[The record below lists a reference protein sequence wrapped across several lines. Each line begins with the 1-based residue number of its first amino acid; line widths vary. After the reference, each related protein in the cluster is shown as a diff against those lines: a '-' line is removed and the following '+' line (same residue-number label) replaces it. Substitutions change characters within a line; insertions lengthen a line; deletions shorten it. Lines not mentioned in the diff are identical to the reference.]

1 MKERIA
7 VFYPRRRRSPLR
19 VLVPPGGPPH
29 DTALPSPMKTG
40 LVSLGLLLV
49 LAGCGTPPTEPV
61 ASPSGG
67 PSASPS
73 ESVSPS
79 PSTGATSASP
89 SKVPAPDPVSFS
101 ETVSYADGLKV
112 EVVKTKHT
120 KLSEEGGLDGNL
132 AIGSPLLILSI
143 RVTNGTGARLSLEDS
158 DALLTY
164 TGKKNEATNVD
175 DVGTDTL
182 YGHLAAGA
190 VKTGKYGFAEPK
202 NAPATAELEVTV
214 DAHHPVA
221 RFRGALH

>member
-1 MKERIA
+1 MR
-7 VFYPRRRRSPLR
+7 
-19 VLVPPGGPPH
+19 
-29 DTALPSPMKTG
+29 TA
-40 LVSLGLLLV
+40 LVSLGLLLL
-49 LAGCGTPPTEPV
+49 LAGCGAAPTEPA
-61 ASPSGG
+61 ASPSGS
-67 PSASPS
+67 PTASGG
-73 ESVSPS
+73 VSPS
-79 PSTGATSASP
+79 PSVSATSASP

-158 DALLTY
+158 DALLTF

-202 NAPATAELEVTV
+202 KAPATAELEVTV
-214 DAHHPVA
+214 DSHHPVA